1 MSRSISKIITIIF
14 LLTFVFI
21 LSSCRQT
28 NTDDNAGDRTS
39 LKDSVRVSYYT
50 ENNYYYLKAT
60 RANNKYNSSAL
71 AVTVHYK
78 YKSSSNSSFKEYSD
92 VVVIEKNQTSGVINI
107 YKSYPFDIYY
117 GSFEIVSFSVGYRIV
132 IDLHGIEKNKLSYL
146 LHVKS
151 ML

>member
-60 RANNKYNSSAL
+60 RVNNEYNSSTL

-92 VVVIEKNQTSGVINI
+92 VVVIEKNQTSGVKNI
-107 YKSYPFDIYY
+107 YKSLVDIYY

>member
-92 VVVIEKNQTSGVINI
+92 VVVIEKNQTSGVKNI
-107 YKSYPFDIYY
+107 YKSIIDIYY